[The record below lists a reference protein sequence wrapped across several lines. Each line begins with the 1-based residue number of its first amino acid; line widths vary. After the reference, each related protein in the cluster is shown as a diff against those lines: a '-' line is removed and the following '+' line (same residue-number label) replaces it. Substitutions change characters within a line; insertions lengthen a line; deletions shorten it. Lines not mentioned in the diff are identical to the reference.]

1 MSNSPT
7 MQEII
12 GKKLDM
18 EKRIAWE
25 LEEFEKLSGLQ
36 ITDVDLLRL
45 SAPVMDFSG
54 RLSALTVKVAACI
67 GDAR

>member
-1 MSNSPT
+1 MKNKLT

-25 LEEFEKLSGLQ
+25 LEEFEGISGLQ

-45 SAPVMDFSG
+45 SAQTMDGSG
-54 RLSALTVKVAACI
+54 RISALTVKVAACI